1 MHDPLRTRKSAMQGR
16 KQHRGAGRGFRLC
29 SGIWLV
35 GACLFWAVSSAPA
48 DAQGVSQDY
57 ADAFAARVA
66 TPGDTTALSSF
77 INTAVRE
84 GQYDQAIST
93 VEQHLISAPR
103 DAKARLIAG
112 RLYNHIGS
120 YELARRQLRHALS
133 IGTLTPEETEEA
145 EQLLGVVERA
155 LEGWTYGVAVSGGV
169 RYESTDR
176 GNAGSTD
183 FVTGFGQIKGHVRQD
198 LKTATRDAIIYS
210 GSFAAT
216 ERVNDVDTSVLAG
229 RDTLLDG
236 EARVTYDKG
245 LPNSGVESLRM
256 LVSAFAAV
264 ETFGSSTDETA
275 FGTAI
280 RFTARPTVDGL
291 AFIGAGYANLDASD
305 GIFTEDR
312 FSWEAGYS
320 HRLRNGHA
328 IGAAIRGT
336 HDQGA
341 GQSDLGNS
349 VEGEIRYG
357 GIIYAVDNRF
367 AWLHEIGFAVGES
380 ETPDLSRGPAFRL
393 NSDFWRIT
401 SAHDFQIAADQIISL
416 DLTYREIDFSGGI
429 NDRESFEATLYY
441 TYTWQ

>member
-1 MHDPLRTRKSAMQGR
+1 MQGR
-16 KQHRGAGRGFRLC
+16 QAYRGARGRAGFF
-29 SGIWLV
+29 SGLFVVGCGLV
-35 GACLFWAVSSAPA
+35 WAAPA
-48 DAQGVSQDY
+48 GTAYAQSVSQNY

-66 TPGDTTALSSF
+66 TPGDTTALNTF

-112 RLYNHIGS
+112 RLYNHLGS

-133 IGTLTPEETEEA
+133 IGTLTPEETTEA
-145 EQLLGVVERA
+145 EHLLGVVERA
-155 LEGWTYGVAVSGGV
+155 LEGWTYGVSVSGGV

-176 GNAGSTD
+176 GAAGSTD
-183 FVTGFGQIKGHVRQD
+183 FVTGFGQIKGHIRQD
-198 LKTATRDAIIYS
+198 LKTASRDAIIYS
-210 GSFAAT
+210 GSVTAT
-216 ERVNDVDTSVLAG
+216 ERVNDVDTSVVAG
-229 RDTLLDG
+229 RDTLIDG
-236 EARVTYDKG
+236 EARITYDKG

-264 ETFGSSTDETA
+264 ETFGSNTDETA

-280 RFTARPTVDGL
+280 RFTVRPTVDGL

-305 GIFTEDR
+305 GIFTENR
-312 FSWEAGYS
+312 FSWEAGYT
-320 HRLRNGHA
+320 HRLPNGHA

-336 HDQGA
+336 HDEGS
-341 GQSDLGNS
+341 GQSNLGHM

-357 GIIYAVDNRF
+357 GVFYTIPDRLV
-367 AWLHEIGFAVGES
+367 WLHEIGVAIGEN
-380 ETPDLSRGPAFRL
+380 ETPDLSLGPAFRL
-393 NSDFWRIT
+393 NSDYWRIT

-416 DLTYREIDFSGGI
+416 DLTYRDIDFAGGI

>member
-1 MHDPLRTRKSAMQGR
+1 MQRRGQLFGSA
-16 KQHRGAGRGFRLC
+16 
-29 SGIWLV
+29 GIIPSFVVMWVVCGGLI
-35 GACLFWAVSSAPA
+35 AATPIASAH
-48 DAQGVSQDY
+48 AQGVSQDY
-57 ADAFAARVA
+57 ADSFAARVA
-66 TPGDTTALSSF
+66 TPGDTTALSNF

-112 RLYNHIGS
+112 RLYNHLGS
-120 YELARRQLRHALS
+120 YELARRQLRHALD
-133 IGTLTPEETEEA
+133 IGTLTPAETDEA
-145 EQLLGVVERA
+145 LALLGRVERA
-155 LEGWTYGVAVSGGV
+155 LEGWTYKLAVSGGV

-176 GNAGSTD
+176 GAAGSTD
-183 FVTGFGQIKGHVRQD
+183 FVTGFGQVKGHIRQD

-210 GSFAAT
+210 GSFSAT
-216 ERVNDVDTSVLAG
+216 ERVNDVDTSVVAG

-236 EARVTYDKG
+236 EARITYDKG
-245 LPNSGVESLRM
+245 LPNTGIETLRM
-256 LVSAFAAV
+256 LVSAFTAV
-264 ETFGSSTDETA
+264 QTFGSNTDETA

-291 AFIGAGYANLDASD
+291 AFIGAGYANLEASD

-312 FSWEAGYS
+312 FSWEAGYT
-320 HRLRNGHA
+320 HRLQNGHA

-341 GQSDLGNS
+341 GQSNLGNS

-357 GIIYAVDNRF
+357 GLIYAVEDRF

-380 ETPDLSRGPAFRL
+380 ETPDLSLGPAVRL
-393 NSDFWRIT
+393 SSDFWRVT
-401 SAHDFQIAADQIISL
+401 SAHDFQLDANQIISL

-441 TYTWQ
+441 TYSWE